1 MGAGRSCSP
10 FAKETFMQ
18 DVIIVGGSFAGLTS
32 AMQLGRARRKVTVL
46 DTGLNRNRY
55 ATHAHNIFG
64 HDGTPPGDLLATARS
79 QVAAY
84 PTVQFINT
92 RAELV
97 SGTPD
102 DFRITTADGETI
114 AGRRLILSYGI
125 VDEFPAIPGFA
136 ESWGKTVIHCPFCHG
151 YEVAGTRWGLV
162 YSSPMSL
169 HGPTLYA
176 NWTDDITLFLDGHAI
191 IEEERSKLEKRGV
204 KLIDGKLTEIHQ
216 ESGRISGVTVE
227 GGETIALEALY
238 AHPRNRPSADL
249 HAQLGLDMK
258 DTPTGTMI
266 AVGDMQAT
274 SRPGIYAAG
283 DLTTGMHSV
292 TFANNTGSL
301 AAMGALQSM
310 MV

>member
-1 MGAGRSCSP
+1 
-10 FAKETFMQ
+10 MQ
-18 DVIIVGGSFAGLTS
+18 DVIIVGGSFAGLTA

-55 ATHAHNIFG
+55 AAHAHNILG
-64 HDGTPPGDLLATARS
+64 HDGTPPSDLLAFARA
-79 QVAAY
+79 QVAQY
-84 PTVQFINT
+84 PTVALVN
-92 RAELV
+92 AKAVSV
-97 SGTPD
+97 SGEPD
-102 DFRITTADGETI
+102 NFVVAIENGKAI
-114 AGRRLILSYGI
+114 SGRRLILSYGI

-136 ESWGKTVIHCPFCHG
+136 ECWGHTVIHCPFCHG

-169 HGPTLYA
+169 HGSVLYA
-176 NWTDDITLFLDGHAI
+176 NWTDDITLFLDGHDI
-191 IEEERSKLEKRGV
+191 IDEERHKLEKRGV
-204 KLIDGKLTEIHQ
+204 KLIDGKLTTIHH
-216 ESGRISGVTVE
+216 EAGRVTGVSIE
-227 GGETIALEALY
+227 GGQVIALEALY

-249 HAQLGLDMK
+249 HAQLGLEMK

-266 AVGDMQAT
+266 AVGDMQLT

-292 TFANNTGSL
+292 TFASNTGSL
-301 AAMGALQSM
+301 AAMGVLQSM

>member
-1 MGAGRSCSP
+1 
-10 FAKETFMQ
+10 MQ
-18 DVIIVGGSFAGLTS
+18 DVIIIGGSFAGLTA

-55 ATHAHNIFG
+55 ASHAHNILG
-64 HDGTPPGDLLATARS
+64 HDGTPPGDLLVAARH

-84 PTVQFINT
+84 PTVQFVGA

-97 SGTPD
+97 SGAPD
-102 DFRITTADGETI
+102 DFRITTADGETVE
-114 AGRRLILSYGI
+114 GRRLILSYGI
-125 VDEFPAIPGFA
+125 VDQFPAIPGFA
-136 ESWGKTVIHCPFCHG
+136 ECWGKTVIHCPFCHG

-176 NWTDDITLFLDGHAI
+176 NWTDDITLFLDGHEI
-191 IEEERSKLEKRGV
+191 IDEERHKLEQRGV
-204 KLIDGKLTEIHQ
+204 AIVDGKLKTIHQ
-216 ESGRISGVTVE
+216 EAGRVTGVSIE
-227 GGETIALEALY
+227 GGQQIALEALY

-249 HAQLGLDMK
+249 HAQLGLEMK

-266 AVGDMQAT
+266 AVDDMQAT

-283 DLTTGMHSV
+283 DLTTAMHSV
-292 TFANNTGSL
+292 TFASNSGSL
-301 AAMGALQSM
+301 AAMGVLQSM